1 MTLLRMLVTV
11 LLLGVSGLALAFDQA
26 PAFTL
31 NNLQESPVSL
41 SNFKGKVIYVDFWA
55 TWCAPCRR
63 SFPWMQQMY
72 EKYHDLGL
80 EIIAISLD
88 GKKEVIDRFL
98 KQSPVSFTILRDRR
112 NKVASKYKVKV
123 MPSSYLIDQ
132 DGNFY
137 YRHAGFNDRDKT
149 KLEERF
155 RDLLLN

>member
-1 MTLLRMLVTV
+1 MRFLITLL
-11 LLLGVSGLALAFDQA
+11 LLCVSSVATAFDQA
-26 PAFTL
+26 PKFTL
-31 NNLQESPVSL
+31 NDLKNTPVSL

-55 TWCAPCRR
+55 TWCGPCRK

-88 GKKEVIDRFL
+88 GKKEVINRFL
-98 KQSPVSFTILRDRR
+98 KQTPITFTILRDQHNR
-112 NKVASKYKVKV
+112 VASKYQVKV
-123 MPSSYLIDQ
+123 MPSSFLIDR

-137 YRHAGFNDRDKT
+137 YRHGGFNDRDKA
-149 KLEERF
+149 KLEENF